1 MLAEELVNVRLDR
14 LVTHFAAAAA
24 QDGLRSD
31 RRHDVSLQTD
41 VRVPAASRGARTLRT
56 KMDRG
61 LSQHACISPRVP

>member
-1 MLAEELVNVRLDR
+1 MLTEELVNVRLDR

-31 RRHDVSLQTD
+31 RRACTGCV
-41 VRVPAASRGARTLRT
+41 ARRPHITHE
-56 KMDRG
+56 MDRG